1 MHLFSAFLALQGFSS
16 RAKKTNRLA
25 TSRADYFRF
34 FYSVYEVIDYERLD
48 IFHQVVRSGWTDPFL
63 LVRTRRLVQPNR
75 CALARGVP
83 RLQASFS
90 YPEVHALVG

>member
-48 IFHQVVRSGWTDPFL
+48 ILRQAVQSG
-63 LVRTRRLVQPNR
+63 
-75 CALARGVP
+75 
-83 RLQASFS
+83 
-90 YPEVHALVG
+90 